1 MKHIKLKYDDIGAL
15 CGGLGYLIRAG
26 IGGADAL
33 ALMAQDETNP
43 VHREMLQ
50 GMKNMADG
58 GAPLSATFA
67 AAECFPS
74 YVCSLLAVGE
84 RVGRLEES
92 LKALASYYDA
102 RARMSRRLKGEL
114 LYPALLLAVLL
125 VVMVVL
131 LVWVLPVFNEVYAQM
146 GSSLTGLAGSL
157 LGVGIVLRQSMPVL
171 LAVLAAVIVL
181 AIILWKNER
190 IRKNCADFWWR
201 HLGGGGLSAS
211 VLTARFAQALAMGMS
226 SGLTQEEAVEL
237 AASLAEGTPAFR
249 DKCGLCLSLLEQ
261 GKSLP
266 QALKETELIPHAQCR
281 LLEAGLRG
289 GCAEQVM
296 EQTAQRLMED
306 SEAAVERRV
315 AWIEP
320 VLVIFCCVLVG
331 MVLLSVMLPLMHIMT
346 AIG

>member
-1 MKHIKLKYDDIGAL
+1 MKQIKLKYDDIGAL

-43 VHREMLQ
+43 AHREMLQ
-50 GMKNMADG
+50 GMKNLADG
-58 GAPLSATFA
+58 GAPLSAAFA
-67 AAECFPS
+67 AAECFPA

-114 LYPALLLAVLL
+114 LYPALLLTVLL

-131 LVWVLPVFNEVYAQM
+131 LVCVLPVFNEVYAQM
-146 GSSLTGLAGSL
+146 GSGLTGLAGSL
-157 LGVGIVLRQSMPVL
+157 LGVGIALRRSMPVL
-171 LAVLAAVIVL
+171 LAVLVL
-181 AIILWKNER
+181 VLVLVSVLWKNEK
-190 IRKNCADFWWR
+190 IRKKCADLLRR
-201 HLGGGGLSAS
+201 HLGGGLSAS
-211 VLTARFAQALAMGMS
+211 ILTARFAQALAMGMS

-237 AASLAEGTPAFR
+237 AASLAEGTPAFQV
-249 DKCGLCLSLLEQ
+249 KCDLCLHLLEQ
-261 GKSLP
+261 GRSLP

-289 GCAEQVM
+289 GCAEQVI

-315 AWIEP
+315 GWIEP
-320 VLVIFCCVLVG
+320 ILVIFCCVLIG